1 MQTQRFILNVIVLSV
16 VTVVFPLLAQEPK
29 PTCNH
34 CSATYIPKSELDA
47 YTKRAIENKL
57 VDQQVRSVDLGKAQV
72 GIGMVTRGK
81 LDLGSTSGDAV
92 AEHDQISEV
101 YYIIEGSATL
111 LTGPDLVGAKQR
123 PGTLKTVK
131 EQNGP
136 GFGAASIK
144 NPVTHE
150 LKAGDMIIIPAGT
163 GHWFT
168 KIDDHITYVMVRI
181 DPDKVVPLKSEAQS
195 HTYLNKP
202 YNAAERELLRR
213 NRIHERSGDC
223 RKAVTRA
230 QLQRCGRGCC
240 GRGSEDAGTM
250 LLIRM
255 YVTRL
260 P

>member
-1 MQTQRFILNVIVLSV
+1 MQKHRIMLKVVVLSV
-16 VTVVFPLLAQEPK
+16 VTVAFPLLAQEPK

-34 CSATYIPKSELDA
+34 CSASYIPKSELDA
-47 YTKRAIENKL
+47 YTKRAMESKL
-57 VDQQVRSVDLGKAQV
+57 VDQQVRSADIGKAQV

-81 LDLGSTSGDAV
+81 LDLGSSSGEAV
-92 AEHDQISEV
+92 AEHEQISEV

-111 LTGPDLVGAKQR
+111 LTGPDMVGLKPR
-123 PGTLKTVK
+123 PSTLKTVR

-136 GFGAASIK
+136 GFGATSIK

-150 LKAGDMIIIPAGT
+150 LKAGDMMIIPAGT

-202 YNAAERELLRR
+202 YN
-213 NRIHERSGDC
+213 
-223 RKAVTRA
+223 
-230 QLQRCGRGCC
+230 
-240 GRGSEDAGTM
+240 SEQGNF
-250 LLIRM
+250 
-255 YVTRL
+255 
-260 P
+260 

>member
-1 MQTQRFILNVIVLSV
+1 MQKQSIALKIVVLSL

-34 CSATYIPKSELDA
+34 CPATYIPKSELDA

-57 VDQQVRSVDLGKAQV
+57 VDQQVRSVDLGKSQV

-81 LDLGSTSGDAV
+81 LNLGSTSGDAV
-92 AEHDQISEV
+92 AEHEQISEV

-111 LTGPDLVGAKQR
+111 LTGPDLVDVKQR
-123 PGTLKTVK
+123 PNTLKTVR

-150 LKAGDMIIIPAGT
+150 LKAGDMMIIPAGT

-168 KIDDHITYVMVRI
+168 KIDDHITYMMVRI

-202 YNAAERELLRR
+202 YNPDQG
-213 NRIHERSGDC
+213 NF
-223 RKAVTRA
+223 
-230 QLQRCGRGCC
+230 
-240 GRGSEDAGTM
+240 
-250 LLIRM
+250 
-255 YVTRL
+255 
-260 P
+260 

>member
-1 MQTQRFILNVIVLSV
+1 MCASQAEFSEGTPSREEIYMQKKRVMLKAVVLSM
-16 VTVVFPLLAQEPK
+16 VTVAFPLLAQDPK

-34 CSATYIPKSELDA
+34 CSASYIPKSELDA
-47 YTKRAIENKL
+47 YTKRAIESKL
-57 VDQQVRSVDLGKAQV
+57 VDQQVRSVDIGKAQV

-81 LDLGSTSGDAV
+81 LDLGSSSGEAV
-92 AEHDQISEV
+92 AEHEQISEV

-111 LTGPDLVGAKQR
+111 LTGPDMVGLKPR
-123 PGTLKTVK
+123 PSTLKTVR

-136 GFGAASIK
+136 GFGATSIK

-150 LKAGDMIIIPAGT
+150 LKAGDMMIIPAGT

-202 YNAAERELLRR
+202 YNPDQG
-213 NRIHERSGDC
+213 NF
-223 RKAVTRA
+223 
-230 QLQRCGRGCC
+230 
-240 GRGSEDAGTM
+240 
-250 LLIRM
+250 
-255 YVTRL
+255 
-260 P
+260 